1 MDYRERRINL
11 KRLRRDAKEDNRKAV
26 QYVGAFNG
34 LLADAFPTVYGS
46 LATRV
51 ARADA
56 TVEAQALD
64 RLAADIKASGEPE
77 RLCPH
82 CHGRMVEYR
91 ERYGSPG
98 DPRIVAGRN
107 TAGAARTALRL
118 ARATAS
124 RTRTRRTTAAR
135 TRGRGTEMA
144 GPGTAW
150 QRSTSWRGGTRG

>member
-56 TVEAQALD
+56 TVEARALD

-98 DPRIVAGRN
+98 DPAHRRGEEHGWRCEDCF
-107 TAGAARTALRL
+107 TAGPCDRESDADAEYH
-118 ARATAS
+118 
-124 RTRTRRTTAAR
+124 RRENE
-135 TRGRGTEMA
+135 GT
-144 GPGTAW
+144 GN
-150 QRSTSWRGGTRG
+150 